1 MTFLCERV
9 ISPSCTWMCPNSFN
23 ERKCNFQAAVLQEP
37 GTIAFWNSWYKFWAT
52 LTHPLF
58 TLMWLKMCTS
68 NSQKNRLASIAICPL
83 KFIQLFSVAD
93 CLVAKRCV
101 NRVNCD
107 LGTSGALAERAVQ
120 RRQAPCCASP
130 ARWNLTMRCSLD
142 SVQLP
147 YKWLNCGVYSRY
159 SYSSWGL

>member
-37 GTIAFWNSWYKFWAT
+37 GTIALWNSWYKLWAS
-52 LTHPLF
+52 LTDRLF
-58 TLMWLKMCTS
+58 TARLMWLKMCTS
-68 NSQKNRLASIAICPL
+68 NSREKSTCIYCNLPSQVYTAVLRWWLSCGKATCETCELRP
-83 KFIQLFSVAD
+83 
-93 CLVAKRCV
+93 R
-101 NRVNCD
+101 D
-107 LGTSGALAERAVQ
+107 LWLRE
-120 RRQAPCCASP
+120 RRQAPCCDEFFSASP
-130 ARWNLTMRCSLD
+130 ARWNLTMWCSLD

-159 SYSSWGL
+159 NYS